1 MKYLGKLGSKNTSVK
16 NLRSQVHLD
25 IGWNLDIGDCEV
37 LLGGK
42 FKPHETEVEVVK
54 KPRGTIRLT
63 SSNKQFLSKQ
73 YENVEKQLI
82 EAKMSAALWESEK
95 IEMSQSQR
103 LLQQQF
109 DELKRQF
116 GIQMEKA
123 REERESL
130 ESTLVLVKMDLA
142 QTNMEAERLQT
153 QIRRSSQQ
161 QKR

>member
-1 MKYLGKLGSKNTSVK
+1 
-16 NLRSQVHLD
+16 
-25 IGWNLDIGDCEV
+25 
-37 LLGGK
+37 
-42 FKPHETEVEVVK
+42 
-54 KPRGTIRLT
+54 
-63 SSNKQFLSKQ
+63 
-73 YENVEKQLI
+73 
-82 EAKMSAALWESEK
+82 
-95 IEMSQSQR
+95 MSQSQR